1 MKCTSYLPKDGAHVP
16 CDGELRR
23 LGDLGMCPVCNAAGY
38 FYAPTDAPEPF
49 FSVTLDIMHRSL
61 ILATFDNADAIEQLR
76 ADLTG

>member
-1 MKCTSYLPKDGAHVP
+1 
-16 CDGELRR
+16 
-23 LGDLGMCPVCNAAGY
+23 MCPVCNAAGY